1 MEAYLD
7 NSATTCVYQE
17 TADLVCDLM
26 VNHYGN
32 PSAMH
37 QKGVEAEQ
45 YIRTA
50 QETLAKILKVKEK
63 EIFFTSG
70 GTESDNWALVGTA
83 MANKRTGNHIITSA
97 IEHPAV
103 SAPLAFLE
111 EQGFRITRLPVNK
124 EGLVD
129 VNELEEAITPETIL
143 VSIMYVNNEIGSVE
157 PIGEIGRRI
166 KAKNP
171 KTYFHVDAIQAFGK
185 YRIYPKR
192 MGIDMLSVS
201 GHKIHGPKGSGFL
214 YIDEKVKIRPL
225 ILGGGQQNGMRSG
238 TDNVPGIAGLAKSAE
253 IVYRHFDE
261 QTAQMR
267 ACKHRLIEGLRELD
281 DVVIHG
287 MPEEEGAPQIVNA
300 SFLNV
305 RSEVLLHTLEDR
317 QIYVSAGSACSSHK
331 RAGSPTLT
339 AIGASKARWSLP
351 CGSASANLRH
361 WNRLITPW
369 IRCARYC
376 RCCADLPGNNRKRKI
391 MITIQPEIEILST
404 ESYEDMLRRIEKIG
418 RVCYKSEE
426 RIGEGTAEKF
436 IAGII
441 KRGHESVIEH
451 GSITVKVTCDRGV
464 THEIVRHRIASYS
477 QESTRYCNYSKDKFG
492 NQITCIDLATG
503 FSYDLDDENDRKKYE
518 VWQKAMEAAEQYYFQ
533 MLELGAKPEEAR
545 SILPNSLKT
554 EIVMTMNLREWR
566 HFIRLRSAN
575 AAHPQMRQV
584 SDLILKKFSEEYP
597 LFFRD
602 LAEKKGE

>member
-171 KTYFHVDAIQAFGK
+171 KTYFHVDAIQAYGK
-185 YRIYPKR
+185 FRILPKK
-192 MGIDMLSVS
+192 MHIDMLSAS
-201 GHKIHGPKGSGFL
+201 GHKIHGPKGTGFL
-214 YIDEKVKIRPL
+214 YISEKMKIVP
-225 ILGGGQQNGMRSG
+225 IIYGGGQQKGMRSG
-238 TDNVPGIAGLAKSAE
+238 TDNVPGIAGLGLASKM
-253 IVYRHFDE
+253 VYDHLEENDKH
-261 QTAQMR
+261 MR
-267 ACKHRLIEGLRELD
+267 GLRTYFVRELPKMD
-281 DVVIHG
+281 QVVVHG
-287 MPEEEGAPQIVNA
+287 PQGEEAAPQIVSA
-300 SFLNV
+300 AFVGV
-305 RSEVLLHTLEDR
+305 RSEVLLHTLEER
-317 QIYVSAGSACSSHK
+317 GIYVSAGSACSTHK
-331 RAGSPTLT
+331 RSGSPTLT
-339 AIGASKARWSLP
+339 AIGLP
-351 CGSASANLRH
+351 KNQMEATVRFSFCETTTREELDYTLQVLNEV
-361 WNRLITPW
+361 IP
-369 IRCARYC
+369 
-376 RCCADLPGNNRKRKI
+376 
-391 MITIQPEIEILST
+391 
-404 ESYEDMLRRIEKIG
+404 MLRR
-418 RVCYKSEE
+418 Y
-426 RIGEGTAEKF
+426 A
-436 IAGII
+436 
-441 KRGHESVIEH
+441 
-451 GSITVKVTCDRGV
+451 
-464 THEIVRHRIASYS
+464 RH
-477 QESTRYCNYSKDKFG
+477 
-492 NQITCIDLATG
+492 
-503 FSYDLDDENDRKKYE
+503 
-518 VWQKAMEAAEQYYFQ
+518 
-533 MLELGAKPEEAR
+533 
-545 SILPNSLKT
+545 
-554 EIVMTMNLREWR
+554 
-566 HFIRLRSAN
+566 
-575 AAHPQMRQV
+575 
-584 SDLILKKFSEEYP
+584 
-597 LFFRD
+597 
-602 LAEKKGE
+602 